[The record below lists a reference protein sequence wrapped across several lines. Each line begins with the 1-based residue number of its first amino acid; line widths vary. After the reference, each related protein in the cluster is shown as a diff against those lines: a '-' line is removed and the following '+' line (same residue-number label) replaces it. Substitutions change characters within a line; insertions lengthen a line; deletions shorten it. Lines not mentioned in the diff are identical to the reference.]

1 MARTTAFPVQQR
13 PAASAPVDLPKHF
26 SNRRRTLLTCA
37 CLLAAPAVAAPVPV
51 PDPNAPDT
59 LDRIIVSGRKTD
71 QTIGE
76 ASATVSIIDE
86 EEIRRRIARDLREL
100 LRYEPGVSV
109 GNEANRFGLGDVT
122 IRGLG
127 GNRVAIE
134 VDGVAVSDAFAIGS
148 FSSAG
153 RDAVDVHTLK
163 QVEVL
168 RGPASSLYGSDALGG
183 VLSFVTKDPLDYL
196 LADEVAHLQARFG
209 YAGVD
214 NGRDLG
220 TTTVLRQGAWSAL
233 FNTTQR
239 RGHEGN
245 NQGTIDSQDASRTLP
260 NPQDYSDDA
269 LLAKLVYTPR
279 PNDALRLI
287 FDGRIAR
294 TDTEV
299 LSARRTQALGPSQ
312 IRTDDLRA
320 ADRADRRRVSL
331 DYQLGNPLGFIDQ
344 ASAQVYAQDSASKQE
359 TFEQRTTL
367 RSSGN
372 TPAERYR
379 LFAFEQRLRGLELT
393 GRTDFV
399 WGASSHRLVYGV
411 DFERTDTDQLRDGF
425 QRDPRTGAV
434 TNAVLPDVFPVRD
447 FPRSETR
454 ELGLYL
460 QDRIELLD
468 GRLSVIPSLRLD
480 RYELEPRPDA
490 IFIEDNPGVATA
502 ELEETA
508 RSPKLG
514 LAWKLNEQW
523 SLHGQYSEGFR
534 APPYNDVNIG
544 FTNFAFGY
552 TALPNPDLQAET
564 SRGVEFGLRGQA
576 DWGFVALT
584 AYRNDY
590 DDFIESLL
598 AIGVD
603 PATGLLLFQS
613 QNLDEVRIEGI
624 EARAAFE
631 LGHYSD
637 ALADFRLN
645 LAYAQARGDVTS
657 SDTPLNSIDPAEL
670 VVGLGWTH
678 PQGHLE
684 IDLIGTAVRRKTRL
698 SDDGLFAPPGHA
710 VLDLL
715 ATWRINEV
723 FRVDAGVFNLTDK
736 RYWSWADVQGRPA
749 SDPQLERYTRAGR
762 NLSVSLSLEW

>member
-1 MARTTAFPVQQR
+1 METT
-13 PAASAPVDLPKHF
+13 PALRAAPFAS
-26 SNRRRTLLTCA
+26 RRSLLTSA
-37 CLLAAPAVAAPVPV
+37 CLLAVPAFAAPTPA
-51 PDPNAPDT
+51 PDPNSPDT
-59 LDRIIVSGRKTD
+59 LDRMIVSARKTD
-71 QTIGE
+71 ETVGE
-76 ASATVSIIDE
+76 ASATVSVIDE
-86 EEIRRRIARDLREL
+86 EEMRRRLVRDLSEL

-109 GNEANRFGLGDVT
+109 ANEANRFGLGDVR

-134 VDGVAVSDAFAIGS
+134 VDGVAINDAFAIGS

-196 LADEVAHLQARFG
+196 YGDDVGHVQGRLG
-209 YAGVD
+209 YSGVD
-214 NGRDLG
+214 NGRHVG
-220 TTTVLRQGAWSAL
+220 TTTVLRQGAWSML
-233 FNTTQR
+233 FNTTHRSGQ
-239 RGHEGN
+239 EGD

-279 PNDALRLI
+279 PNDALRLT

-294 TDTEV
+294 TDTDV

-320 ADRADRRRVSL
+320 EDRADRRRISL
-331 DYQLGNPLGFIDQ
+331 DYQLGNALGWVDQ
-344 ASAQVYAQDSASKQE
+344 ANVQVYAQDSSNKQQ
-359 TFEQRTTL
+359 TFER
-367 RSSGN
+367 RSTISAAGASP
-372 TPAERYR
+372 TERYR
-379 LFAFEQRLRGLELT
+379 LFDFEQRLRGLELT
-393 GRTDFV
+393 GRSDFDL
-399 WGASSHRLVYGV
+399 GASSHRLVYGL
-411 DFERTDTDQLRDGF
+411 DYAHTDTDQLRDGF
-425 QRDPRTGAV
+425 QRNPITGAV

-447 FPRSETR
+447 FPPSETR

-460 QDRIELLD
+460 QDRIGLLD
-468 GRLSVIPSLRLD
+468 DRLSVIPALRVD
-480 RYELEPRPDA
+480 RYELEPKPDA
-490 IFIEDNPGVATA
+490 IFVEDNPGVATVGLNET
-502 ELEETA
+502 EL
-508 RSPKLG
+508 SPKLG
-514 LAWKLNEQW
+514 LAWTLNQHW

-552 TALPNPDLQAET
+552 TALPNPDLKAET

-576 DWGFVALT
+576 DWGYVAVT

-603 PATGLLLFQS
+603 PQTGLLLFQS
-613 QNLDEVRIEGI
+613 QNLDDVRIEGV

-631 LGHYSD
+631 LGQLS
-637 ALADFRLN
+637 ASLANFRFN

-657 SDTPLNSIDPAEL
+657 SDTPLNSVDPAEL
-670 VVGLGWTH
+670 VVGLGWAH
-678 PQGHLE
+678 PEGHLE
-684 IDLIGTAVRRKTRL
+684 IDLIGTGVRRKSRL
-698 SDDGLFAPPGHA
+698 DDDSLFAPPGHA
-710 VLDLL
+710 VFDLL
-715 ATWRINEV
+715 ATWHINELL
-723 FRVDAGVFNLTDK
+723 RIDAGVFNLTDK
-736 RYWSWADVQGRPA
+736 RYWRWADVQGRPA
-749 SDPQLERYTRAGR
+749 ADPALERYTRAGR
-762 NLSVSLSLEW
+762 NLSLNLSLEW

>member
-1 MARTTAFPVQQR
+1 MALLPQTPTEPLAPG
-13 PAASAPVDLPKHF
+13 PAVRAGCLLD
-26 SNRRRTLLTCA
+26 RRCVLMACA
-37 CLLAAPAVAAPVPV
+37 CVLASPAFAEPLTTPE
-51 PDPNAPDT
+51 PNSPDT

-71 QTIGE
+71 ETIGE
-76 ASATVSIIDE
+76 ATATVSVIDE
-86 EEIRRRIARDLREL
+86 EQIRRRIARDLREL

-127 GNRVAIE
+127 GNRVVIE
-134 VDGVAVSDAFAIGS
+134 VDGVAINDAFAIGS

-183 VLSFVTKDPLDYL
+183 VLSFVTRDPLDYL
-196 LADEVAHLQARFG
+196 LADELAHLQARLG

-214 NGRDLG
+214 NGRDVG

-233 FNTTQR
+233 LNTTYR
-239 RGHEGN
+239 SGHEGE
-245 NQGTIDSQDASRTLP
+245 NQGSVDSQDATRTLP

-279 PNDALRLI
+279 PDDAFRLT

-299 LSARRTQALGPSQ
+299 LSARRTQSLGPSQ

-320 ADRADRRRVSL
+320 EDRADRRRLSL
-331 DYQLGNPLGFIDQ
+331 DYQLGNPLGLIDQ
-344 ASAQVYAQDSASKQE
+344 ASVQLYAQDSATKQE
-359 TFEQRTTL
+359 TFEA
-367 RSSGN
+367 RSTISAAGA

-379 LFAFEQRLRGLELT
+379 LFNFEQRLRGLELT
-393 GRTDFV
+393 GRSDFEL
-399 WGASSHRLVYGV
+399 GSSSHRFVYGL
-411 DFERTDTDQLRDGF
+411 DYERTDTDQLRDGF
-425 QRDPRTGAV
+425 QRNPRTGAV
-434 TNAVLPDVFPVRD
+434 TNVVSPDAFPVRD
-447 FPRSETR
+447 FPPSETR

-460 QDRIELLD
+460 QDRIEFLD
-468 GRLSVIPSLRLD
+468 GRLSVIPALRYD
-480 RYELEPRPDA
+480 DYDLEARPDA
-490 IFIEDNPGVATA
+490 IFEEDNPGVATA
-502 ELEETA
+502 GLDDTA
-508 RSPKLG
+508 LSPKLG
-514 LAWKLNEQW
+514 LAWKLTEQW

-552 TALPNPDLQAET
+552 TALPNPDLKAET
-564 SRGVEFGLRGQA
+564 SRGVEFGLRGQS
-576 DWGFVALT
+576 DWGYLALT

-613 QNLDEVRIEGI
+613 QNLDDVRIEGI

-631 LGHYSD
+631 LGQLSES
-637 ALADFRLN
+637 LSNFRFN

-657 SDTPLNSIDPAEL
+657 SDTPLNSIDPAKL
-670 VVGLGWTH
+670 VVGLGWAH
-678 PQGHLE
+678 PQGHVE
-684 IDLIGTAVRRKTRL
+684 IDLIGTGVRRKTRL
-698 SDDGLFAPPGHA
+698 DDTSLFAPPGHA
-710 VLDLL
+710 VFDLL
-715 ATWRINEV
+715 ATWHISET
-723 FRVDAGVFNLTDK
+723 FRLDAGVFNLTD
-736 RYWSWADVQGRPA
+736 RTYWSWADVQGRPA

-762 NLSVSLSLEW
+762 NLSLNLSLEW